1 MKKVT
6 LKDIAKELNV
16 TVGTVSHVFNGR
28 DDISEETRARVLETA
43 ERMGYISNSA
53 AASLRLGK
61 TRTVA
66 IIVPDISNPHIA
78 HQIKLIEDRFSAL
91 GYTVII
97 LNTNESDKAE
107 YSAIVTACGRQV
119 DGILL
124 CPSQHSTSNIE
135 FLNKMEVP
143 YLLIGRSFDG
153 FDADYVHADDK
164 KGGYLAG
171 KYLVSRGCKKPLYVG
186 AYSRIT
192 ASVDRLEGVR
202 RAFAEK
208 GIRVRE
214 VETNPQCDDAES
226 LLKDVT
232 CDGESY
238 DCIVAFSDLIAF
250 KLISLVDKSV
260 RVVGFDAVNRHLY
273 MPFPYV
279 SVGMTGNGWSDKA
292 ADILMEKIN
301 GSKEKYRELIDV
313 ELFRFNKKAVSDR

>member
-28 DDISEETRARVLETA
+28 DDISEETRAKVLETA

-61 TRTVA
+61 TKTVA

-78 HQIKLIEDRFSAL
+78 HQIKLIEDRISAL
-91 GYTVII
+91 EYSVII

-107 YSAIVTACGRQV
+107 YKAIVTACSRQV

-124 CPSQHSTSNIE
+124 CPSQHSTANIE
-135 FLNKMEVP
+135 FLNKMEIP

-171 KYLVSRGCKKPLYVG
+171 KYLVSKGCKKPLYVG
-186 AYSRIT
+186 AYQRIT
-192 ASVDRLEGVR
+192 ASGNRLEGVR

-208 GIRVRE
+208 GIE
-214 VETNPQCDDAES
+214 VHSIETSPKCEDAES
-226 LLKDVT
+226 VLKEALSQ
-232 CDGESY
+232 GGFY
-238 DCIVAFSDLIAF
+238 DSIVAFSDLIAF
-250 KLISLVDKSV
+250 KIISLVDKSV

-279 SVGMTGNGWSDKA
+279 SVGMTGNGWADKA
-292 ADILMEKIN
+292 VDILMEKIN
-301 GSKEKYRELIDV
+301 GSRGQYRELIDV
-313 ELFRFNKKAVSDR
+313 ELFRFNKR